1 MCRFVLY
8 QGPPLTLA
16 SLVVDPANSI
26 INQSLRAHE
35 SEDPLN
41 GDGFGVGW
49 YAPDLSPEPA
59 VFRSFT
65 PAWSNRNL
73 INVAK
78 VTRSPCILAH
88 VRAATP
94 GLPVSELDCHPFTNG
109 PYAFMHNGDLAYFP
123 AIRRKLMEHLSDRAF
138 ATIHGGTDSEHVFA
152 TVLDK
157 LWGATVSDPAVALAT
172 SLTGALRDLL
182 ALSAGAAN
190 GEQEDSYLNIAIS
203 DGARSVITRFTTAE
217 PDKASSLYLHTGR
230 RYVCEGNVCRMVSP
244 ETGQGAII
252 VSSEP
257 LSDDGGW
264 QKVPPNHMV
273 IVREDRT
280 ADVRA
285 MDL

>member
-16 SLVVDPANSI
+16 SLVTDPANSI
-26 INQSLRAHE
+26 VHQSLRAHE
-35 SEDPLN
+35 TEDPLN

-73 INVAK
+73 INVAR
-78 VTRSPCILAH
+78 VTRSSCVLAH

-94 GLPVSELDCHPFTNG
+94 GMPVSELDCHPFTNG
-109 PYAFMHNGDLAYFP
+109 SYAFMHNGDLAHFP
-123 AIRRKLMEHLSDRAF
+123 AIRRKLMECLSDRAF
-138 ATIHGGTDSEHVFA
+138 ATIHGGTDSEHIFA
-152 TVLDK
+152 TTLDK
-157 LWGATVSDPAVALAT
+157 LWTGTIKEPGLALAT
-172 SLTGALRDLL
+172 ALTTALRDLL
-182 ALSAGAAN
+182 DLSAGAGN
-190 GEQEDSYLNIAIS
+190 GTPEHSYLNIAIS
-203 DGARSVITRFTTAE
+203 DGRESVVTRFTTAK
-217 PDKASSLYLHTGR
+217 PDEASSLYLHTGR

-244 ETGQGAII
+244 ETGHGAII

-257 LSDDGGW
+257 LSDDPGW

-280 ADVRA
+280 VDVRA